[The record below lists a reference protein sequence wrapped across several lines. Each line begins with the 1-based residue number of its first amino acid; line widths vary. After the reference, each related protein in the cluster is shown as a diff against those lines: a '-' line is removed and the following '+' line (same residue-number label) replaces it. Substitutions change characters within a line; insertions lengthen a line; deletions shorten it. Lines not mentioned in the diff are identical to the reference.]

1 MKKCRVR
8 AEVADCIYTQKT
20 FALMTAKQRELFVVS
35 SLCISCGSQ
44 ICDHSEEEKPPRRF
58 EFKSRSAWCEG
69 EEMLLREILHL
80 MPSTTVD
87 YKVLDHHWKERHF
100 PHRTRKA
107 YELKISTLRYYS
119 LSPLYHS
126 LPSPSSLAFTLLTH
140 RLLCASSQNLIRI

>member
-69 EEMLLREILHL
+69 EEMLLREMIHL
-80 MPSTTVD
+80 MPSTKVD
-87 YKVLDHHWKERHF
+87 YNVLSHHWKIRNF
-100 PHRTRKA
+100 PPRTRKA
-107 YELKISTLRYYS
+107 YELKISTLGYV
-119 LSPLYHS
+119 
-126 LPSPSSLAFTLLTH
+126 FTLY
-140 RLLCASSQNLIRI
+140 LLSVILSLLLPCLLFLLY